1 MGYKEEGK
9 IKSFIHEMERLDSQG
24 KIQDKIAR
32 AIFEATRNVAS
43 QDEFEEAAKAAMDYV
58 MGNWGP
64 DGTCFYQP

>member
-9 IKSFIHEMERLDSQG
+9 IKSFIHEMERLDSQA

>member
-1 MGYKEEGK
+1 MGYKEE
-9 IKSFIHEMERLDSQG
+9 G

-58 MGNWGP
+58 MGNWGH